1 MTCSSKRMHKIG
13 TPRGAAGECY
23 IAKWLHPELFR
34 DVNPEAVHKEMLEKF
49 YGEELRVYGFTR

>member
-1 MTCSSKRMHKIG
+1 MHKIG
-13 TPRGAAGECY
+13 TPRGAAAECY